1 MKRILSASRGF
12 TIVELLIVI
21 VVIAI
26 LAAITVVAFN
36 GVQSRAHDSS
46 VQADLNG
53 MQKKIQAAV
62 VTGDL
67 PTTAEAFSNLA
78 KPSSGYMT
86 TSQPEYSLLALPTGE
101 TTPDGYSFFAQS
113 RSGKVFT
120 AIGGSVAR
128 NATSRTIDQT
138 IQDLE
143 GWVSDAQEQLA
154 DAQASNDQ
162 ERIAEAEEYTEYLQ
176 WQLEVARGL
185 KASGADP
192 WSLAGQ
198 ESSGQ
203 VEGMAMPLQAEE
215 SELLR
220 RYGPVVNGCRTV
232 YQDGYVYDAPQGRW
246 LAVTFELYTSCLVG

>member
-36 GVQSRAHDSS
+36 GAQSRAYDSS

-78 KPSSGYMT
+78 KPSSGYMA

-143 GWVSDAQEQLA
+143 GYIVDARQEL
-154 DAQASNDQ
+154 
-162 ERIAEAEEYTEYLQ
+162 AEAQMSNNQSWIATMEQDIEYLENR
-176 WQLEVARGL
+176 LEMAQDL

-192 WSLAGQ
+192 WTLAGQ
-198 ESSGQ
+198 ESNGT
-203 VEGMAMPLQAEE
+203 VEGMALPLQAEE

-220 RYGPVVNGCRTV
+220 RYGPQVGTCRVV
-232 YQDGYVYDAPQGRW
+232 YQDGYVFNVPQNRW
-246 LAVTFELYTSCLVG
+246 MPVTFELYTLCLG